1 MIEWAYFVLGMLNAV
16 VLGIFCVNLAGLY
29 KLHRDAK
36 E

>member
-16 VLGIFCVNLAGLY
+16 VIGILYTHLACLY
-29 KLHRDAK
+29 KYHREVK

>member
-16 VLGIFCVNLAGLY
+16 VISLLCAHLARLY
-29 KLHRDAK
+29 KFHRDAK

>member
-16 VLGIFCVNLAGLY
+16 VIGILCTHLANLY
-29 KLHRDAK
+29 KFYRDAK